1 MNKDNNPTPLSALA
15 LAQSEYLLKRFDKD
29 VQAVYNQMAILQIVF
44 DNLKGSWFAV
54 SSTYNVFKIDTKEE
68 S

>member
-1 MNKDNNPTPLSALA
+1 MMNKNNNRTPCSELASA
-15 LAQSEYLLKRFDKD
+15 EYLLNRFDKD
-29 VQAVYNQMAILQIVF
+29 VQAVYSQMAILQIVF

-54 SSTYNVFKIDTKEE
+54 SSAYNVFKIDTKEE